1 MSAMDITEEGGK
13 TPATTDLTAVLSTA
27 QNASG
32 LNISIHPLVLLNMS
46 DHYTRIKVQNPE
58 RNAQEAVFGA
68 VLATQSGREIDL
80 VNSFELL
87 HTRDE
92 NNKVIIDKEYLTM
105 KQEQLKQVF
114 PQLDLMGWYAL
125 GTSPSASDI
134 QIHTQF
140 FDINESPL
148 FLQLDPNAMAGGHK
162 ELPLGIYESL
172 IDIIDGQA
180 QAVFVRAQ
188 YKISTGEAERIAVD
202 HASRPSISADKN
214 GAGGSLISNLTTQRN
229 AIEMLQIRVRILL
242 EYLKDTEAGIIP
254 VDHDIERQIS
264 SLCNRLPVVNNKDF
278 NAEFLKEYN
287 DVVLT
292 SYLAAIT
299 KGVNNINELV
309 DKVNF
314 THNAPGSYVGGR
326 SSSGRKGKARTF
338 A

>member
-1 MSAMDITEEGGK
+1 MSAMDITEESK
-13 TPATTDLTAVLSTA
+13 TTTNIDPSPVLSNA
-27 QNASG
+27 QNVSG
-32 LNISIHPLVLLNMS
+32 LNISVHPLVLLNIS
-46 DHYTRIKVQNPE
+46 DHYTRIKVQNPS

-68 VLATQSGREIDL
+68 LLATQSGREIDI

-87 HTRDE
+87 YSRDE
-92 NNKVIIDKEYLTM
+92 SNKVFIDKEYLAM

-125 GTSPSASDI
+125 GSNPTSSDI
-134 QIHTQF
+134 QVHTQF

-148 FLQLDPNAMAGGHK
+148 FLQLNPNSLTNGNK

-180 QAVFVRAQ
+180 QAVFVRSQ
-188 YKISTGEAERIAVD
+188 YKIATGEAERIAVD
-202 HASRPSISADKN
+202 HASRPSMSADKN
-214 GAGGSLISNLTTQRN
+214 GAGGSLIPSLTTQRN
-229 AIEMLQIRVRILL
+229 AIEMLQIRIRILL

-264 SLCNRLPVVNNKDF
+264 SLCNRLPVVNNKEF
-278 NAEFLKEYN
+278 NGEFMKEYN

-299 KGVNNINELV
+299 KGVNSINELI

-314 THNAPGSYVGGR
+314 THNMPGSIMGGR
-326 SSSGRKGKARTF
+326 STGGRKGKARTYV
-338 A
+338 

>member
-1 MSAMDITEEGGK
+1 MSAMDITEESK
-13 TPATTDLTAVLSTA
+13 TTTNIDPSPVLSNA
-27 QNASG
+27 QNVSG
-32 LNISIHPLVLLNMS
+32 LNISVHPLVLLNIS
-46 DHYTRIKVQNPE
+46 DHYTRIKVQNPG

-68 VLATQSGREIDL
+68 LLATQSGREIDI

-87 HTRDE
+87 HSRDE
-92 NNKVIIDKEYLTM
+92 SNKVFIDKEYLAM

-125 GTSPSASDI
+125 GPNPTSSDI

-148 FLQLDPNAMAGGHK
+148 FLQLNPNSLTNGNK

-180 QAVFVRAQ
+180 QAVFVRSQ
-188 YKISTGEAERIAVD
+188 YKIATGEAERIAVD
-202 HASRPSISADKN
+202 HASRPSMSADKN
-214 GAGGSLISNLTTQRN
+214 GAGGSLIPSLTTQRN
-229 AIEMLQIRVRILL
+229 AIEMLQIRIRILL

-264 SLCNRLPVVNNKDF
+264 SLCNRLPVVNNKEF
-278 NAEFLKEYN
+278 NGEFMKEYN

-299 KGVNNINELV
+299 KGVNSINELI

-314 THNAPGSYVGGR
+314 THNMPGSIMGGR
-326 SSSGRKGKARTF
+326 STGGRKGKARTYV
-338 A
+338 

>member
-1 MSAMDITEEGGK
+1 MDISEENK
-13 TPATTDLTAVLSTA
+13 TAITKDSSNVFSNA
-27 QNASG
+27 QNVSG
-32 LNISIHPLVLLNMS
+32 LNISVHPLVLLNIS
-46 DHYTRIKVQNPE
+46 DHYTRIKVQNPSLK
-58 RNAQEAVFGA
+58 AQDSVFGA
-68 VLATQSGREIDL
+68 LLATQSGREIDI

-87 HTRDE
+87 HSRDDSG
-92 NNKVIIDKEYLTM
+92 KVTIDKDYLVM

-125 GTSPSASDI
+125 GATPSVSDI
-134 QIHTQF
+134 HIHTQF

-148 FLQLDPNAMAGGHK
+148 FLQLNPNSLVANGNK
-162 ELPLGIYESL
+162 ELPIAVYESI

-180 QAVFVRAQ
+180 QTLFVRTQ
-188 YKISTGEAERIAVD
+188 YKIATGEAERIAVD
-202 HASRPSISADKN
+202 HASRPSLSADKH

-229 AIEMLQIRVRILL
+229 AIEMLQMRIRILL
-242 EYLKDTEAGIIP
+242 EYLKDTEAGKIP

-264 SLCNRLPVVNNKDF
+264 SLCNRLPVVNTKEF

-292 SYLAAIT
+292 SYLATIT
-299 KGVNNINELV
+299 KGVNSVNELI

-314 THNAPGSYVGGR
+314 THNVPGSLMGGR
-326 SSSGRKGKARTF
+326 GPGSRKGKARTF